1 MPPSAAGLRTLR
13 SRSSTTP
20 TVRLFIA
27 INLPESERQAIHDST
42 APLRAASKS
51 VTWVA
56 PDCIHLT
63 MKFLGEQQ
71 SEDVPRVREAVA
83 EVACRFQP
91 LRLDVGGMG
100 AFPHL
105 RAPRIFWMGIASD
118 PKLELLHHDLEVAC
132 EALGHEVDARPFRPH
147 VTLGRVKRDVKAE
160 QIATL
165 ARLATNV
172 RYRATIEVRSID
184 VMQSELSSA
193 GPRYTVLAAVP
204 LGHS

>member
-1 MPPSAAGLRTLR
+1 M
-13 SRSSTTP
+13 
-20 TVRLFIA
+20 RLFIA
-27 INLPESERQAIHDST
+27 INLPESERHALHEST
-42 APLRAASKS
+42 APLRTAARS

-63 MKFLGEQQ
+63 MKFLGEQTA
-71 SEDVPRVREAVA
+71 EDVPKLREAVA
-83 EVACRFQP
+83 TVARRFQP
-91 LRLDVGGMG
+91 LRLDVSGVG

-105 RAPRIFWMGIASD
+105 RAPKIFWMGIAAD

-132 EALGHEVDARPFRPH
+132 EALGHEVEARAFRPH
-147 VTLGRVKRDVKAE
+147 LTLGRVKREVTAE
-160 QIATL
+160 QVATM

-172 RYRATIEVRSID
+172 RYRGTIDVRSVD

>member
-1 MPPSAAGLRTLR
+1 M
-13 SRSSTTP
+13 TP

-27 INLPESERQAIHDST
+27 INLPESERQAIHEST
-42 APLRAASKS
+42 APLRAAANS

-71 SEDVPRVREAVA
+71 PEHVPKVRDVLAGVA
-83 EVACRFQP
+83 RRFHP
-91 LRLDVGGMG
+91 LRLDVGGVG

-105 RAPRIFWMGIASD
+105 RAPRIFWMGIGAD

-132 EALGHEVDARPFRPH
+132 EALGHEVEARAFRPH
-147 VTLGRVKRDVKAE
+147 ITLGRVKREVSPDQVASM
-160 QIATL
+160 

-172 RYRATIEVRSID
+172 RYRGTMDARSID

-204 LGHS
+204 LGNS

>member
-1 MPPSAAGLRTLR
+1 M
-13 SRSSTTP
+13 TP

-42 APLRAASKS
+42 APLRAAARS

-63 MKFLGEQQ
+63 MKFLGEQR
-71 SEDVPRVREAVA
+71 SEEVSKVRDALAGVA
-83 EVACRFQP
+83 RRFQP
-91 LRLDVGGMG
+91 MRLDVGGVG

-105 RAPRIFWMGIASD
+105 RAPRIFWMGIGAD
-118 PKLELLHHDLEVAC
+118 PKLELLHHDLEIAC
-132 EALGHEVDARPFRPH
+132 EALGHDVEARAFRPH
-147 VTLGRVKRDVKAE
+147 LTLGRVKREVSAE
-160 QIATL
+160 QVATM
-165 ARLATNV
+165 ARLVTTV
-172 RYRATIEVRSID
+172 RYRGTIDARTIH

-204 LGHS
+204 LGNS

>member
-1 MPPSAAGLRTLR
+1 M
-13 SRSSTTP
+13 TP

-27 INLPESERQAIHDST
+27 INLPESEQQAIHEST
-42 APLRAASKS
+42 APLRAAAGS

-71 SEDVPRVREAVA
+71 PEDVPKVREALA
-83 EVACRFQP
+83 EVARRFQP
-91 LRLDVGGMG
+91 LRLDVGGVG

-105 RAPRIFWMGIASD
+105 RAPRIFWMGIGAD

-132 EALGHEVDARPFRPH
+132 EALGHEVEARAFRPH
-147 VTLGRVKRDVKAE
+147 ITLGRVKREVSTE
-160 QIATL
+160 QVAAM

-172 RYRATIEVRSID
+172 RYRGTIDARSID
-184 VMQSELSSA
+184 VMQSELSST
-193 GPRYTVLAAVP
+193 GPRYSVLAAVP

>member
-1 MPPSAAGLRTLR
+1 MA
-13 SRSSTTP
+13 P

-27 INLPESERQAIHDST
+27 INLPESQRHAIHHAT
-42 APLRAASKS
+42 APLRSAANM

-71 SEDVPRVREAVA
+71 SEDVPKIRDALAGVA
-83 EVACRFQP
+83 RRFQP
-91 LRLDVGGMG
+91 LRLDLGGVG

-105 RAPRIFWMGIASD
+105 RAPRIFWMGVEAD

-132 EALGHEVDARPFRPH
+132 EALGHEVEARAFRPH
-147 VTLGRVKRDVKAE
+147 ITLGRVKRDVSAE
-160 QIATL
+160 QVAMM

-172 RYRATIEVRSID
+172 RYRGTIDARSID
-184 VMQSELSSA
+184 VMQSELSPA

-204 LGHS
+204 LGNS

>member
-1 MPPSAAGLRTLR
+1 M
-13 SRSSTTP
+13 TP

-27 INLPESERQAIHDST
+27 INLPESERQAIHEST
-42 APLRAASKS
+42 APLRAAANS

-71 SEDVPRVREAVA
+71 PEDVPKLHEALAGVA
-83 EVACRFQP
+83 RRFHP
-91 LRLDVGGMG
+91 LRLEVGGVG

-105 RAPRIFWMGIASD
+105 RAPRIFWMGIGAD

-132 EALGHEVDARPFRPH
+132 EALGHEVEARAFRPH
-147 VTLGRVKRDVKAE
+147 ITLGRVKREVSPDQVASM
-160 QIATL
+160 

-172 RYRATIEVRSID
+172 RYRGTMDARSID
-184 VMQSELSSA
+184 VMQSELSST
-193 GPRYTVLAAVP
+193 GPRYTMLAAVP

>member
-1 MPPSAAGLRTLR
+1 M
-13 SRSSTTP
+13 
-20 TVRLFIA
+20 RLFIA

-42 APLRAASKS
+42 APLRAAANA

-71 SEDVPRVREAVA
+71 SEDVPKVRDALAGVA
-83 EVACRFQP
+83 RRFQP
-91 LRLDVGGMG
+91 LRLDVGGVG

-105 RAPRIFWMGIASD
+105 RAPRVFWMGIGAD

-132 EALGHEVDARPFRPH
+132 EALGHDVEARAFRPH
-147 VTLGRVKRDVKAE
+147 VTLGRVKRDVSGE
-160 QIATL
+160 QVAAM
-165 ARLATNV
+165 ARLATSV
-172 RYRATIEVRSID
+172 RYRGTIDARTID
-184 VMQSELSSA
+184 VMQSELSAA

-204 LGHS
+204 LGNS